1 MPVLSSSFFFSSSPL
16 FFNSFSLSSW
26 IRVASEGRFTDV
38 HGDMSSQ
45 DGSDLAQAVGAKII
59 SANDLKKRR
68 IHFSLKWSEKDD
80 ESMKDIREERLICEG
95 RTLKCL
101 IVLLAQGWLSGPLG
115 ADHNEAFLYKDETP
129 L

>member
-1 MPVLSSSFFFSSSPL
+1 M
-16 FFNSFSLSSW
+16 
-26 IRVASEGRFTDV
+26 ASEGRFTDV

-59 SANDLKKRR
+59 SANDLKNRR

-80 ESMKDIREERLICEG
+80 KSMKDIREERLICEG